1 MFVATLVMEVSAPAA
16 TKDHGLAA
24 RTEPHVK
31 PSHSAMNNAL
41 IFARAGR
48 RLVVRHCRVG
58 DGALLF
64 VLGDDRESR
73 SYSFNELAGLQQFRR
88 RLEDFLTETGWS
100 LFQLGET
107 VSDES
112 RRPHKRAGGGWNL
125 DLGREC

>member
-1 MFVATLVMEVSAPAA
+1 
-16 TKDHGLAA
+16 
-24 RTEPHVK
+24 
-31 PSHSAMNNAL
+31 MNNAL

-48 RLVVRHCRVG
+48 TLVVRHCRVG

-88 RLEDFLTETGWS
+88 RLEDFLIETGWS

-107 VSDES
+107 VVES
-112 RRPHKRAGGGWNL
+112 RSVPTHFLAADALAN
-125 DLGREC
+125 